1 MSRVISVLVAL
12 VLATGVSLSQTSTGI
27 ITGQVVDPRGGSVPS
42 VEVILTQQL
51 TGVKISTRTDTTGD
65 FVFPSVLPGQYTIA
79 VQAEGFKRLEK
90 RDVTL
95 SASERLSVG
104 TLPLEIGAST
114 QSVTV
119 EADATP
125 VQASSQERS
134 SALNDKQ
141 MALISTQGRD
151 YMNMLKM
158 LPGVALQ
165 DGNGSQTLGTS
176 GMPLVNGGRNDYSS
190 INVDGVVANNR
201 GIGTTENEINLD
213 AVAEVKVLMA
223 NYQAEY
229 GRNSGA
235 IVNVVTK
242 GGTQEFHG
250 TAYWYKRHEMFNAT
264 SWINNKNSTAK
275 GRYRYNTVG
284 YNLGGPVYLPG
295 KFNRNKDK
303 LFFFFSQEFQPN
315 TRPGGLRTWNMPTQL
330 ERQGDFS
337 QTVQSNGA
345 LVVIK
350 DPLSGAAFP
359 GNVIPANRINPD
371 TQKLLSV
378 FPLPNFTDRNVSK
391 GNYNYI
397 LSDSLDNPVRQELLR
412 VDYNPTAKWRSYF
425 RGMNMYVNNSGTA
438 STANSNSWGIV
449 QAYNTTNPNVAGNI
463 TYLASPTLVNELS
476 VGLSRWTEIQ
486 SISDSELAR
495 LQRDKLGIKLGQ
507 LYAKNNPLNVI
518 PGASFG
524 GGVGTAPSIGF
535 DPRFPMNDIVNA
547 WSISDGL
554 TKVAGPHTFK
564 AGVYWEWAEY
574 LQAHH
579 AGSSSNFAGN
589 FSFGRDTNNPFDSN
603 HPYSNTLLG
612 YFSTYQEVTSLVD
625 YWPINHVMEWYA
637 QDNWKISKRLTLDY
651 GFRFSYDRPTTLVN
665 NQGGQ
670 FITSLYNRAKMP
682 ALFNPALDSKGARV
696 AQNPLTGELFPASY
710 IGRFVPNSGDPTGG
724 SIQAGTAGYPAGFM
738 QSNGVLA
745 APRFGLAYDPFGDG
759 KTAIRAGAGIFI
771 NARPRSGQTGD
782 MAFNPP
788 VQLVPVQYYGNV
800 STFLS
805 ASGTLA
811 PSSVN
816 KVLQTDAKL
825 VSSYNLSFG
834 VQRQIG
840 FQTVLDVAYVG
851 TMGRHLG
858 QTVQL
863 NTVPYGSRFLSQ
875 NLDRTTN
882 QPLPDTF
889 FRPYYGYGNLP
900 YLFFGSSS
908 NYHSLQVQ
916 LRRSFRKGLQYGL
929 AYTWARSMNY
939 GDGYN
944 DSVALYNN
952 PRIWNYGPAP
962 SDRTQT
968 LTLNWVWEL
977 PKASRVAPNFLVK
990 AVFDNWQFSGIASF
1004 ATGLPKGVGLTLTDG
1019 ADLTGG
1025 GDGTSVVM
1033 TANPTL
1039 SSSQQTVD
1047 RFFDTTVFQRP
1058 AKGSIGTGAG
1068 ATVNAFRG
1076 PGVAN
1081 FDFTFFK
1088 NIPIKERVKFQLRWE
1103 MYNAFNHTQFT
1114 GVNTSAQFDATGKQ
1128 INGAF
1133 GQLNATRDPRIQ
1145 QMSLR
1150 LSF

>member
-1 MSRVISVLVAL
+1 
-12 VLATGVSLSQTSTGI
+12 
-27 ITGQVVDPRGGSVPS
+27 
-42 VEVILTQQL
+42 
-51 TGVKISTRTDTTGD
+51 
-65 FVFPSVLPGQYTIA
+65 
-79 VQAEGFKRLEK
+79 
-90 RDVTL
+90 
-95 SASERLSVG
+95 
-104 TLPLEIGAST
+104 
-114 QSVTV
+114 
-119 EADATP
+119 
-125 VQASSQERS
+125 
-134 SALNDKQ
+134 
-141 MALISTQGRD
+141 
-151 YMNMLKM
+151 
-158 LPGVALQ
+158 
-165 DGNGSQTLGTS
+165 
-176 GMPLVNGGRNDYSS
+176 
-190 INVDGVVANNR
+190 
-201 GIGTTENEINLD
+201 
-213 AVAEVKVLMA
+213 
-223 NYQAEY
+223 
-229 GRNSGA
+229 
-235 IVNVVTK
+235 
-242 GGTQEFHG
+242 
-250 TAYWYKRHEMFNAT
+250 
-264 SWINNKNSTAK
+264 
-275 GRYRYNTVG
+275 
-284 YNLGGPVYLPG
+284 
-295 KFNRNKDK
+295 
-303 LFFFFSQEFQPN
+303 
-315 TRPGGLRTWNMPTQL
+315 
-330 ERQGDFS
+330 
-337 QTVQSNGA
+337 
-345 LVVIK
+345 
-350 DPLSGAAFP
+350 
-359 GNVIPANRINPD
+359 
-371 TQKLLSV
+371 
-378 FPLPNFTDRNVSK
+378 
-391 GNYNYI
+391 
-397 LSDSLDNPVRQELLR
+397 
-412 VDYNPTAKWRSYF
+412 
-425 RGMNMYVNNSGTA
+425 
-438 STANSNSWGIV
+438 
-449 QAYNTTNPNVAGNI
+449 
-463 TYLASPTLVNELS
+463 
-476 VGLSRWTEIQ
+476 
-486 SISDSELAR
+486 
-495 LQRDKLGIKLGQ
+495 
-507 LYAKNNPLNVI
+507 
-518 PGASFG
+518 
-524 GGVGTAPSIGF
+524 
-535 DPRFPMNDIVNA
+535 
-547 WSISDGL
+547 
-554 TKVAGPHTFK
+554 
-564 AGVYWEWAEY
+564 
-574 LQAHH
+574 
-579 AGSSSNFAGN
+579 
-589 FSFGRDTNNPFDSN
+589 
-603 HPYSNTLLG
+603 
-612 YFSTYQEVTSLVD
+612 
-625 YWPINHVMEWYA
+625 
-637 QDNWKISKRLTLDY
+637 
-651 GFRFSYDRPTTLVN
+651 
-665 NQGGQ
+665 
-670 FITSLYNRAKMP
+670 
-682 ALFNPALDSKGARV
+682 
-696 AQNPLTGELFPASY
+696 
-710 IGRFVPNSGDPTGG
+710 
-724 SIQAGTAGYPAGFM
+724 
-738 QSNGVLA
+738 
-745 APRFGLAYDPFGDG
+745 
-759 KTAIRAGAGIFI
+759 
-771 NARPRSGQTGD
+771 

-863 NTVPYGSRFLSQ
+863 NTVPYGSRFLPQ

-908 NYHSLQVQ
+908 NYHSMQVQ